1 MKYLIPQ
8 ERLKDLMTSFLTD
21 SLSGGVNHIDNFI
34 IVYYN
39 DDGDDYYNSE
49 LLMEF
54 DSEDGRLYIDKSFID
69 TFDKLFP
76 FGKSQL
82 FIEEWFENYF
92 GVEVEYVE
100 S

>member
-1 MKYLIPQ
+1 MDYIIPQ
-8 ERLKDLMTSFLTD
+8 ERLKNLMTSFLD
-21 SLSGGVNHIDNFI
+21 DKLIGGISEIDTFI
-34 IVYYN
+34 LIYYY
-39 DDGDDYYNSE
+39 DLYDDYDDSE
-49 LLMEF
+49 VLMEF
-54 DSEDGRLYIDKSFID
+54 DSEDGRLYIDKSFIN

-92 GVEVEYVE
+92 GVEVKFVE

>member
-1 MKYLIPQ
+1 MDYIIPQ
-8 ERLKDLMTSFLTD
+8 ERLKNLMTSFLD
-21 SLSGGVNHIDNFI
+21 EKLSGGISEIDNFI
-34 IVYYN
+34 VIYYHDLN
-39 DDGDDYYNSE
+39 DDYYDSE
-49 LLMEF
+49 VLMEF
-54 DSEDGRLYIDKSFID
+54 DSSDGRLYIDKSFIN

-100 S
+100 T

>member
-1 MKYLIPQ
+1 
-8 ERLKDLMTSFLTD
+8 MTSYLD
-21 SLSGGVNHIDNFI
+21 ERSSGGITKFYTFI
-34 IVYYN
+34 LIYYY
-39 DDGDDYYNSE
+39 DLYDDYDDLE
-49 LLMEF
+49 VLMEF

-82 FIEEWFENYF
+82 FIEEWFENKF
-92 GVEVEYVE
+92 GVEVKYVK